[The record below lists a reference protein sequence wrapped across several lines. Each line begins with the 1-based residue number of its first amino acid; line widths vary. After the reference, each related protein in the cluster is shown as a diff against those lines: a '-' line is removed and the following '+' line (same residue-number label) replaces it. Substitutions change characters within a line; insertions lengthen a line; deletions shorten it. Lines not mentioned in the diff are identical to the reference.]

1 MSRLNELISAFCP
14 RGVEFKTIGSLVNY
28 ERPDRYI
35 VNDTNYDDEYG
46 TPVLTAGKS
55 FILGYTYET
64 ENIYQA
70 SKDEPVIIFDD
81 FTGAFK
87 WVDFPFKVKS
97 SAMKILKSDDITLLK
112 YIFYVMGRINFTSS
126 EHKRLWI
133 SIYSKF
139 SIPLPPL
146 EVQQEIVN
154 ILDKFTKIEAELEA
168 ELEARKKQ
176 YEFYRDRLLTFGSD
190 MKTAT
195 LGDVIFSLNTGL
207 NPRKFFKLNTD
218 DAENYYITIR
228 EIQNGQIIPTDR
240 TDRINDEALR
250 LCNNRSNLEAGDVL
264 FSGTGTI
271 GETAVINETP
281 ANWNIK
287 EGIYTIKPNPKYLN
301 SKFLRYLLTTQAMKN
316 KYMKKAAGGT
326 VKSVPMQEVRN
337 LTIPLPPLEVQ
348 QKIVDVLDKF
358 NSLCSDLTAGLP
370 AEINARRRQYEYYR
384 DKLLSFEDVS

>member
-1 MSRLNELISAFCP
+1 MSRLNELISSLCP

-55 FILGYTYET
+55 FISGYTYET

-97 SAMKILKSDDITLLK
+97 SAMKILKSDDITLLR
-112 YIFYVMGRINFTSS
+112 YIFYIMGRINFTSS

-139 SIPLPPL
+139 TIPLPPL

-154 ILDKFTKIEAELEA
+154 ILDKFTKLEAELEA

-176 YEFYRDRLLTFGSD
+176 YEFYRD
-190 MKTAT
+190 
-195 LGDVIFSLNTGL
+195 
-207 NPRKFFKLNTD
+207 
-218 DAENYYITIR
+218 
-228 EIQNGQIIPTDR
+228 
-240 TDRINDEALR
+240 
-250 LCNNRSNLEAGDVL
+250 
-264 FSGTGTI
+264 
-271 GETAVINETP
+271 
-281 ANWNIK
+281 
-287 EGIYTIKPNPKYLN
+287 
-301 SKFLRYLLTTQAMKN
+301 
-316 KYMKKAAGGT
+316 
-326 VKSVPMQEVRN
+326 
-337 LTIPLPPLEVQ
+337 
-348 QKIVDVLDKF
+348 
-358 NSLCSDLTAGLP
+358 
-370 AEINARRRQYEYYR
+370 
-384 DKLLSFEDVS
+384 KLLSFENIGS